1 MSGFS
6 PSSTRIVFNPSLLHA
21 PIVCRAEFDWM
32 SRPTTTVSGCSAMA
46 RARRNSRLRS
56 LLPPNATPVRSS
68 RLMKMRGPPRARD
81 RFGASSIGVGV
92 RASFTRGMRAM
103 RSRIQAYWAAP
114 PLASFIIAPLVR
126 PDRAI
131 VGRGHRGFKLAG
143 ARPGMMPTRD
153 RPGIAGRNGAARS
166 ATTALNLVLVVA
178 AQKGLSQVRHRSHA
192 RCRHSPEA
200 CMAET
205 IQIEPVQKADD
216 KPPVVVK
223 KYANRRLYNTESSS
237 YITLDNLADMVR
249 QGRDFVVYDAKTG
262 EDITRSVL
270 TQIIVEEEG
279 KGRALLPTAFL
290 RQLIG
295 FYGDQMQSLVPRF
308 LEQALGAFAEQQ
320 EQVRA
325 TMQKTMGSMGTLF
338 PFGNMEEVSRQNMAM
353 MERAF
358 SLFTPFY
365 RGATG
370 QDI

>member
-1 MSGFS
+1 MSG
-6 PSSTRIVFNPSLLHA
+6 IV
-21 PIVCRAEFDWM
+21 
-32 SRPTTTVSGCSAMA
+32 
-46 RARRNSRLRS
+46 
-56 LLPPNATPVRSS
+56 
-68 RLMKMRGPPRARD
+68 
-81 RFGASSIGVGV
+81 
-92 RASFTRGMRAM
+92 
-103 RSRIQAYWAAP
+103 Q
-114 PLASFIIAPLVR
+114 
-126 PDRAI
+126 
-131 VGRGHRGFKLAG
+131 
-143 ARPGMMPTRD
+143 
-153 RPGIAGRNGAARS
+153 
-166 ATTALNLVLVVA
+166 
-178 AQKGLSQVRHRSHA
+178 
-192 RCRHSPEA
+192 PEA
-200 CMAET
+200 
-205 IQIEPVQKADD
+205 QP
-216 KPPVVVK
+216 KPTDTQPVVVK

-308 LEQALGAFAEQQ
+308 LEQALGAFAQQQ

-370 QDI
+370 QDIEAPSPEIAALRAEVEALRQELAAAKSRPPKIEES